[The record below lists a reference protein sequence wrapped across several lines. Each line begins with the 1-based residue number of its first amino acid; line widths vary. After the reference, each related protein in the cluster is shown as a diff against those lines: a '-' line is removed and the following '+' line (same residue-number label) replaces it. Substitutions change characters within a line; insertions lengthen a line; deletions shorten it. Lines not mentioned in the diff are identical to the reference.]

1 MEIKYTGTFEPTSKM
16 RRQFKQIYNICRNSK
31 IDVVNAFIN
40 NRDKIAIITA
50 DDKNTNLVM
59 ASEVSDLVASDDEI
73 DNYKHVRIEESQI
86 NSKDEE
92 IDLDD
97 LEDILEDI
105 MQEEIETIETDFGDI
120 KTTKADFSYIETDKS
135 EKLVVTLPIKALLA
149 LASYDDAILI
159 VEENNIV
166 VQGPMF
172 KISFTKSLV
181 KSEQESFI
189 DIFRKV
195 DWENINMDNFYS
207 ISSKLDRLEKDK
219 FRQIIG
225 IADGKIYT
233 YNDNLICE
241 APTETTKKSY
251 TLHYAITTAIKNL
264 GKYNKISIAKNSDFI
279 MLRVNNIYMGW
290 GMNNETIMSNLMDLL
305 EWNKKYKFIRIKKED
320 WNKLRILDNFD
331 YNKVDVLTIDTTQNA
346 ILLSKNDNIILV
358 QGSFKTG
365 WKIKVDQRVFEL
377 AKLLSGVDQP
387 TVSLLEQENE
397 FFGIMEG
404 ESKILFRILNVD
416 INGSETNDSSEDFED
431 FLNNIN
437 NPESKLIDE
446 RDIMLGIDDEFDKA
460 TGANLDGL
468 NW

>member
-1 MEIKYTGTFEPTSKM
+1 M

-105 MQEEIETIETDFGDI
+105 MQEEIETIETDFGAI

-195 DWENINMDNFYS
+195 AWENINMDNFYS

-404 ESKILFRILNVD
+404 ESKILFRILSVD
-416 INGSETNDSSEDFED
+416 VNGSETNDSGEDFED
-431 FLNNIN
+431 FLNNLN
-437 NPESKLIDE
+437 NPESKLIDK
-446 RDIMLGIDDEFDKA
+446 RDVMLGIDDEFDKA